1 MSTLLL
7 PIPRLHGR
15 GLPIDWSSRVVVAA
29 DGRETSD
36 AAIAMGWSLARCSTF
51 DIVSVLEA
59 NHETAVSEEARAERA
74 CIVEAQLNRV
84 LGTVPDG
91 EMLVE
96 VGSPADVIAVS
107 AYLRGASLLVIG
119 LGTCPVRDRLL
130 GSELALSI
138 ARRSRTPLLAV
149 APDQTS
155 PPRRLVV
162 GLDFSPASYLACEA
176 ALEVADP
183 EALVVLANVV
193 DATTRSTPDGAL
205 RRLVDRVQTGFPG
218 HVMAVTRQGD
228 PASELF
234 DIAAELG
241 ADTIVVGGRGQTGA
255 MDRALGPVATR
266 VIRCS
271 PVSVLLVPAF
281 MEC

>member
-7 PIPRLHGR
+7 PIPRLQGR
-15 GLPIDWSSRVVVAA
+15 GLPIDWSSRIVVAA

-36 AAIAMGWSLARCSTF
+36 AAIAMGWNLARHSTL

-59 NHETAVSEEARAERA
+59 SCDGAVSEEARAERA
-74 CIVEAQLNRV
+74 CIVEAQLCRV

-96 VGSPADVIAVS
+96 VGSPPDLIAVS
-107 AYLRGASLLVIG
+107 AYMRSASLLVIG
-119 LGTCPVRDRLL
+119 LGTCPVRDRLV
-130 GSELALSI
+130 GSELALAI
-138 ARRSRTPLLAV
+138 ARRTQTPMLAV
-149 APDQTS
+149 APGQTS
-155 PPRRLVV
+155 PPRRIVV
-162 GLDFSPASYLACEA
+162 GMDFSPASYLACEA
-176 ALEVADP
+176 ALEIADP
-183 EALVVLANVV
+183 EALVVLANVI
-193 DATTRSTPDGAL
+193 DATTRSTPAGAL
-205 RRLVDRVQTGFPG
+205 CRLVDKVQTGFPG
-218 HVMAVTRQGD
+218 HVMSVKRQGD

-234 DIAAELG
+234 DIAAEVG

-255 MDRALGPVATR
+255 MDKALGPVATR

-281 MEC
+281 TEC